1 MTEPDLA
8 DSGEPRDESIGELLG
23 RLTDDGRAFVKAEIG
38 VYKAIAARR
47 AARARNGL
55 IALIAG
61 AVLLI
66 TSITALLLGL
76 VLWLSILIGPLLAGL
91 AVAAAL
97 ILTGFILVRIGI
109 SGLRALGG
117 DEAEREALSRGDDQ
131 A

>member
-1 MTEPDLA
+1 LA
-8 DSGEPRDESIGELLG
+8 DAGDPKEESIGALLG
-23 RLTDDGRAFVKAEIG
+23 RLAEDGRSYVKAEIG

-55 IALIAG
+55 IALAAG

-66 TSITALLLGL
+66 TSVTALLLGL
-76 VLWLSILIGPLLAGL
+76 VLWLATLIGPLLAGI
-91 AVAAAL
+91 AVAAVL
-97 ILTGFILVRIGI
+97 ILAGFILVRMGV

>member
-1 MTEPDLA
+1 MAEAGDPQ
-8 DSGEPRDESIGELLG
+8 DESIGALLG
-23 RLTDDGRAFVKAEIG
+23 RLADDGRAYVKAEIG

-55 IALIAG
+55 IALAIG

-66 TSITALLLGL
+66 SSITALLLGL
-76 VLWLSILIGPLLAGL
+76 VLWLSTLIGPLLAGL
-91 AVAAAL
+91 AVTAVL
-97 ILTGFILVRIGI
+97 ILVGFILVRVGI

-117 DEAEREALSRGDDQ
+117 DEAEREALSGGDDQ

>member
-1 MTEPDLA
+1 LA
-8 DSGEPRDESIGELLG
+8 DAGDPQEDSIGALLG
-23 RLTDDGRAFVKAEIG
+23 RLADDGRAYVKAELG

-47 AARARNGL
+47 AARARAGL
-55 IALIAG
+55 IALLAG

-66 TSITALLLGL
+66 SSITALLFGL
-76 VLWLSILIGPLLAGL
+76 VLWLSTLIGPLLAGV
-91 AVAAAL
+91 AVAAGL
-97 ILTGFILVRIGI
+97 ILVGYLLVRTGI

>member
-1 MTEPDLA
+1 LA
-8 DSGEPRDESIGELLG
+8 DAGDPKEESIGALLG
-23 RLTDDGRAFVKAEIG
+23 RLAEDGRTYVKAEIG

-47 AARARNGL
+47 AARAKNGL
-55 IALIAG
+55 IALAAG

-66 TSITALLLGL
+66 TSVTALLLGL
-76 VLWLSILIGPLLAGL
+76 VLWLSTLIGPLLAGL
-91 AVAAAL
+91 AIAAVL
-97 ILTGFILVRIGI
+97 ILAGFILIRMGV

>member
-1 MTEPDLA
+1 MA
-8 DSGEPRDESIGELLG
+8 DAGEPKEESIGELLG
-23 RLTDDGRAFVKAEIG
+23 RLADDGRAYVKAELS

-47 AARARNGL
+47 AARARSGL
-55 IALIAG
+55 IALAIG

-66 TSITALLLGL
+66 ASITALLLGL
-76 VLWLSILIGPLLAGL
+76 VLWLSTLIGPLLAGL

-109 SGLRALGG
+109 AGLRALGG
-117 DEAEREALSRGDDQ
+117 DEAEREALARGDDQ

>member
-1 MTEPDLA
+1 LA
-8 DSGEPRDESIGELLG
+8 DSGEPKEESIGELIG
-23 RLTDDGRAFVKAEIG
+23 RLSEDGKAFVKAEIG

-55 IALIAG
+55 IALAIG

-76 VLWLSILIGPLLAGL
+76 VLWLSTLIGPLLAGL

-97 ILTGFILVRIGI
+97 ILTGFVLVKIGI

-117 DEAEREALSRGDDQ
+117 DEAEREALARGDDQ

>member
-1 MTEPDLA
+1 MA
-8 DSGEPRDESIGELLG
+8 DAGDPQDESIGTLLG
-23 RLTDDGRAFVKAEIG
+23 RLADDGRAYVKAEIG

-47 AARARNGL
+47 AARARSGL
-55 IALIAG
+55 IALAIG

-66 TSITALLLGL
+66 SSITALLLGL
-76 VLWLSILIGPLLAGL
+76 VLWLSTLIGPLLAGL

-97 ILTGFILVRIGI
+97 ILVGFLLVRVGI

>member
-1 MTEPDLA
+1 MA
-8 DSGEPRDESIGELLG
+8 DAGDPQDESIGALLG
-23 RLTDDGRAFVKAEIG
+23 RLADDGRAYVKAEIG

-47 AARARNGL
+47 AARARTGL
-55 IALIAG
+55 IALAIG

-66 TSITALLLGL
+66 SSITALLLGL
-76 VLWLSILIGPLLAGL
+76 VLWLATLMNPLLAGL
-91 AVAAAL
+91 AVAAGL
-97 ILTGFILVRIGI
+97 ILAGFVLVRVGI

>member
-1 MTEPDLA
+1 MSLA
-8 DSGEPRDESIGELLG
+8 DAGEPNEESIGDLIG
-23 RLTDDGRAFVKAEIG
+23 RVVEDGRAFVKAEIG

-55 IALIAG
+55 IALAIG

-66 TSITALLLGL
+66 SSITALLLGL
-76 VLWLSILIGPLLAGL
+76 VLWLATLIGPLLAGL
-91 AVAAAL
+91 AVAAVL
-97 ILTGFILVRIGI
+97 ILAGYLLVRIGVA
-109 SGLRALGG
+109 GLSALGG

>member
-1 MTEPDLA
+1 MA
-8 DSGEPRDESIGELLG
+8 DSGEPSEESIGELFG
-23 RLTDDGRAFVKAEIG
+23 RLAEDGRAYVKAEIG
-38 VYKAIAARR
+38 VYRAIAVRR

-55 IALIAG
+55 IAMAVG

-66 TSITALLLGL
+66 SSITALLFGL
-76 VLWLSILIGPLLAGL
+76 VLWLSTLIGPLLAGL
-91 AVAAAL
+91 AVAGLL
-97 ILTGFILVRIGI
+97 ILGGFVLVRVGI